1 MRLEYRLNDET
12 KGYPALW
19 NYANISNSEIIARMT
34 CEYFIKEKNTYVVTA
49 TSVDPDGTAVI
60 YIQKEVFA
68 NDPSDPSDPTYS
80 HIGFEIRELSETSSS
95 LVDSQDVWNYEEI
108 LPSLHSD
115 IIYIQ
120 RDGMSMEF
128 SLDSRE
134 IDEDRKCYIYYGNF
148 TGESR

>member
-60 YIQKEVFA
+60 YIQKFS
-68 NDPSDPSDPTYS
+68 PMTLQTLHTPTS
-80 HIGFEIRELSETSSS
+80 VLKLE
-95 LVDSQDVWNYEEI
+95 N
-108 LPSLHSD
+108 
-115 IIYIQ
+115 
-120 RDGMSMEF
+120 
-128 SLDSRE
+128 
-134 IDEDRKCYIYYGNF
+134 
-148 TGESR
+148 

>member
-12 KGYPALW
+12 KLYPALW
-19 NYANISNSEIIARMT
+19 NYTNISISEIVARMT
-34 CEYFIKEKNTYVVTA
+34 CEYFIKDSNTYIVTA
-49 TSVDPDGTAVI
+49 TSVDPDGAAVI
-60 YIQKEVFA
+60 YVQKEAFS
-68 NDPSDPSDPTYS
+68 SDPSDPTYS
-80 HIGFEIRELSETSSS
+80 HIGFEIRELKETNSIIIESK
-95 LVDSQDVWNYEEI
+95 DVWNYEEI

-120 RDGMSMEF
+120 RDGMHLEF
-128 SLDSRE
+128 ILDSRE

>member
-68 NDPSDPSDPTYS
+68 NDPSDPTYS
-80 HIGFEIRELSETSSS
+80 NQKS
-95 LVDSQDVWNYEEI
+95 
-108 LPSLHSD
+108 
-115 IIYIQ
+115 
-120 RDGMSMEF
+120 
-128 SLDSRE
+128 
-134 IDEDRKCYIYYGNF
+134 
-148 TGESR
+148 

>member
-12 KGYPALW
+12 KRYPALW

-34 CEYFIKEKNTYVVTA
+34 CEYFIKDNKTYVVTA

-60 YIQKEVFA
+60 YIQKEEFA
-68 NDPSDPSDPTYS
+68 NDPSDPTYS
-80 HIGFEIRELSETSSS
+80 HIGFEVRELSETSSS
-95 LVDSQDVWNYEEI
+95 IIDRKDVWNYEEI

-115 IIYIQ
+115 LIYIQ
-120 RDGMSMEF
+120 HDGMHMEF
-128 SLDSRE
+128 ALDSRE
-134 IDEDRKCYIYYGNF
+134 IDEDRRCYIYYGNF

>member
-1 MRLEYRLNDET
+1 
-12 KGYPALW
+12 
-19 NYANISNSEIIARMT
+19 MT

-68 NDPSDPSDPTYS
+68 NDPSDPTYS

-120 RDGMSMEF
+120 RDGISMEF
-128 SLDSRE
+128 SLIQERLM
-134 IDEDRKCYIYYGNF
+134 K
-148 TGESR
+148 TESATFITETSQVNQDNINISM

>member
-12 KGYPALW
+12 KRYPALW

-34 CEYFIKEKNTYVVTA
+34 CEYFIKDNKTYVVTA

-60 YIQKEVFA
+60 YIQKEEFT
-68 NDPSDPSDPTYS
+68 NDPSDPTYS
-80 HIGFEIRELSETSSS
+80 HIGFEVRELSETSSS
-95 LVDSQDVWNYEEI
+95 IIDRKDVWNYEEI

-115 IIYIQ
+115 LIYIQ
-120 RDGMSMEF
+120 RDGLHMEF
-128 SLDSRE
+128 ALDSRE

>member
-12 KGYPALW
+12 KRYPALW

-34 CEYFIKEKNTYVVTA
+34 CEYFIKDNKTYVVTA
-49 TSVDPDGTAVI
+49 TSVDLDGTAVI
-60 YIQKEVFA
+60 YIQKEEFT
-68 NDPSDPSDPTYS
+68 NDPSDPTYS
-80 HIGFEIRELSETSSS
+80 HIGFEVRELSETSSS
-95 LVDSQDVWNYEEI
+95 IIDRKDVWNYEEI

-115 IIYIQ
+115 LIYIQ
-120 RDGMSMEF
+120 RDGMHMEF
-128 SLDSRE
+128 ALDSRE

>member
-19 NYANISNSEIIARMT
+19 NYTNISNSEIIARMT
-34 CEYFIKEKNTYVVTA
+34 CEYFIKDKNTYVVTA
-49 TSVDPDGTAVI
+49 TSVDPDGTVVI
-60 YIQKEVFA
+60 YIQQETFS
-68 NDPSDPSDPTYS
+68 NDPSDPTYF
-80 HIGFEIRELSETSSS
+80 HIGFEIRELKDTSSNLIES
-95 LVDSQDVWNYEEI
+95 KDVWNYEEI

-120 RDGMSMEF
+120 QDGKHMEF
-128 SLDSRE
+128 ALDSRE

>member
-60 YIQKEVFA
+60 YIQKKFS
-68 NDPSDPSDPTYS
+68 PMTLQTLHTPTS
-80 HIGFEIRELSETSSS
+80 VLKLE
-95 LVDSQDVWNYEEI
+95 N
-108 LPSLHSD
+108 
-115 IIYIQ
+115 
-120 RDGMSMEF
+120 
-128 SLDSRE
+128 
-134 IDEDRKCYIYYGNF
+134 
-148 TGESR
+148 

>member
-60 YIQKEVFA
+60 YIQKKF
-68 NDPSDPSDPTYS
+68 SQMTLQTLHTPTS
-80 HIGFEIRELSETSSS
+80 VLKLEELSETSSNI
-95 LVDSQDVWNYEEI
+95 VDSQDVWNYEEI

>member
-34 CEYFIKEKNTYVVTA
+34 CEYFIKEKILMLLLQLRLIRRNSSYLY
-49 TSVDPDGTAVI
+49 S
-60 YIQKEVFA
+60 KEVFA
-68 NDPSDPSDPTYS
+68 NDPSDPTYS
-80 HIGFEIRELSETSSS
+80 YIGFEIRELSETSSNI
-95 LVDSQDVWNYEEI
+95 VDSQDVWNYEEI

>member
-1 MRLEYRLNDET
+1 MHLEYRLNDET

-34 CEYFIKEKNTYVVTA
+34 CEYFIKDKNTYVVTA

-60 YIQKEVFA
+60 YIQQETFS
-68 NDPSDPSDPTYS
+68 NDPSDPTYF
-80 HIGFEIRELSETSSS
+80 HIGFEIRELKDTSSNLIES
-95 LVDSQDVWNYEEI
+95 KDVWNYEEI

-115 IIYIQ
+115 IIYIK
-120 RDGMSMEF
+120 RDGTHMEF
-128 SLDSRE
+128 TLDSRE

>member
-1 MRLEYRLNDET
+1 M
-12 KGYPALW
+12 
-19 NYANISNSEIIARMT
+19 NILLKR
-34 CEYFIKEKNTYVVTA
+34 KNTYVVTA

-68 NDPSDPSDPTYS
+68 NDPSDPTYS
-80 HIGFEIRELSETSSS
+80 YIGFEIRELSETSSNI
-95 LVDSQDVWNYEEI
+95 VDSQDVWNYEEI